1 MESGLA
7 AHTPMMQEEEHQH
20 WRGLRADCEKT
31 YAKSYA

>member
-7 AHTPMMQEEEHQH
+7 ADTPMMQEEEHQH
-20 WRGLRADCEKT
+20 WRGLRRWCKT